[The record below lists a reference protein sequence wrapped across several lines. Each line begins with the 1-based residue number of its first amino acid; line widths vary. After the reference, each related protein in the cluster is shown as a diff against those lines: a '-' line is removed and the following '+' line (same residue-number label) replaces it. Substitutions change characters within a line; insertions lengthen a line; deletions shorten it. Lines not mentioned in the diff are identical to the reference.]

1 MKLLLIFTLLLFTF
15 GSQAQQAQQA
25 NVRVL
30 ALFKDKALVQ
40 INGERHLMKKGQ
52 TIDDVTLVSSSGR
65 GAVIQLGDEPPR
77 SVGLNQGI
85 SSAFKKRDSNKH
97 TIYAN
102 SVGMFHVDGLING
115 RMTRF
120 VLDTGATFVSISQ
133 QEADKLGLSYRT
145 APRMRLVTASG
156 EVEAWNIQLGSVKVG
171 SIRLPQVGAVVLP
184 GSKPETALLGMSFLK
199 HLKMQRNGSAMI
211 LQQKY

>member
-1 MKLLLIFTLLLFTF
+1 MKFLLTVMLVVFLS
-15 GSQAQQAQQA
+15 GVHAEQA

-40 INGERHLMKKGQ
+40 INGERHLMKKGE

-65 GAVIQLGDEPPR
+65 GAMIQLGDDEPR
-77 SVGLNQGI
+77 SLGLNQGI
-85 SSAFKKRDSNKH
+85 SSAFKKRDTNKH

-115 RMTRF
+115 RSTRF
-120 VLDTGATFVSISQ
+120 VLDTGATFISLSQ
-133 QEADKLGLSYRT
+133 DEADKLGLVYHS
-145 APRMRLVTASG
+145 APKMKLFTASG
-156 EVEAWNIQLGSVKVG
+156 EVEAWNIKLGSVKVG
-171 SIRLPQVGAVVLP
+171 SIRVPQVSAVVLP
-184 GSKPETALLGMSFLK
+184 GSKPNTALLGMSFLK
-199 HLKMQRNGSAMI
+199 HLKMQRNGAAMV